1 MSKGVL
7 DRSLVCGSLPSIRGK
22 TLKKSLKFLTTP
34 PEQRQL
40 LVRRSAYLNRR
51 SVVVGTWFA

>member
-1 MSKGVL
+1 LRLAL
-7 DRSLVCGSLPSIRGK
+7 DSWKNPENSLD
-22 TLKKSLKFLTTP
+22 FLTTP